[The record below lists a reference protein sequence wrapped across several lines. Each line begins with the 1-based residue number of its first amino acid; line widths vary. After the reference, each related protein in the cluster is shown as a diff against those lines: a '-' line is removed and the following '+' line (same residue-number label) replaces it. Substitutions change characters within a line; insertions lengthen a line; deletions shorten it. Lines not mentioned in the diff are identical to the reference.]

1 MGHLEGQRE
10 NELLHVVAV
19 REACISKDV
28 AVVPVLLN
36 DSSGMIDHAAGLF
49 TVS

>member
-1 MGHLEGQRE
+1 MGHLEEQRE
-10 NELLHVVAV
+10 KEPLYVVGV
-19 REACISKDV
+19 REARISKDI